1 MTSKVF
7 TLAHLSDPH
16 LAPLPQPD
24 WRALIGKRVTGYL
37 NWRRKRHLI
46 HDPATLARIVADMT
60 AHRPD
65 HIAVTG
71 DIANLALPQEFPRG
85 RDWLESLGSPRD
97 VSFVP
102 GNHDIYVP
110 EGAALAA
117 RQWGAFMSD
126 DDGSAGFPYVR
137 RRGPLALIGVNSGVP
152 TAPFLAT
159 GWLGAAQ
166 LAELAAVL
174 NALRGEKLFRVVMI
188 HHPPVSRAGRHKQL
202 LDADVF
208 KRAIAAHGADLVI
221 HGHDHLNTIEP
232 LRGPD
237 GAQVPAVGVASASAA
252 PGTARADASYNLYRI
267 GGAPGAWACELE
279 TRGIARDGA
288 VVTLGKINLAG

>member
-1 MTSKVF
+1 MV

-16 LAPLPQPD
+16 LAPLPQPH
-24 WRALIGKRVTGYL
+24 WHELIGKRVTGYV
-37 NWRRKRHLI
+37 NWRRKRHLV
-46 HDPATLARIVADMT
+46 HDPATLARIVADMKAQT
-60 AHRPD
+60 PD

-71 DIANLALPQEFPRG
+71 DIANLALPDEFSRG

-102 GNHDIYVP
+102 GNHDIYVA

-126 DDGSAGFPYVR
+126 DDGGAGFPYVR
-137 RRGPLALIGVNSGVP
+137 RRGPLGLIGVNSGVP

-159 GWLGAAQ
+159 GWLGAQQ
-166 LAELAAVL
+166 LAELGAVL
-174 NALRGEKLFRVVMI
+174 NKLRDQKLFRVAMI
-188 HHPPVSRAGRHKQL
+188 HHPPVSRAGRHKRL
-202 LDADVF
+202 LDADIF
-208 KRAIAAHGADLVI
+208 KRVIAAHGAELVI

-232 LRGPD
+232 LTGPD
-237 GAQVPAVGVASASAA
+237 GTPVPAVGVASASAA
-252 PGTARADASYNLYRI
+252 PGASKADASYNLYRI
-267 GGAPGAWACELE
+267 DGAPGAWTCELE

-288 VVTLGKINLAG
+288 VVTLGRTMLAG